1 VGEPHTIHHS
11 ELGPSPAGS
20 PISREWDFYR
30 REAARLLAEG
40 HEGQWVLIKGEEVLG
55 FFDTRRQASD
65 EGHKRFLL
73 QGFLVHQIKTR
84 EPVSRVS
91 CYPGRLPS
99 GGERKHGPGQPWP

>member
-1 VGEPHTIHHS
+1 VGEPHTIHHN

-20 PISREWDFYR
+20 PISQEWDFYR

-40 HEGQWVLIKGEEVLG
+40 HEGKWVLIKGEEVLG

-91 CYPGRLPS
+91 CYRWSCPTSP
-99 GGERKHGPGQPWP
+99 